1 MGALGPSGTHGEVP
15 RSGYYPDPSIPGY
28 IRYWNG
34 SAWVP
39 GTSRPEPR
47 EGEPMPAPPPVAS
60 SPSAPAAPSATPPTA
75 PAAVPGAGARTSSDE
90 TGPVFLDEVDGLESA
105 YERPE
110 AAPGATADPSGGPD
124 ASAPAAG
131 APEPTAPAP
140 GAEADSPHS
149 GSGPAP
155 SAADP
160 RAGSG
165 GRVPAQQPGPSNAPS
180 AHAPSEGAASEG
192 APPVPDAPAPGG
204 RERTV
209 GLRRS
214 EVLRAGPAEAGD
226 APAAGPAHPAAAP
239 AADSPTT
246 SRLRPVTPPQ
256 QRPPGSEPPLPGTAG
271 DPATSGAPGT
281 PGTPGAPAGS
291 GAADA
296 PGAPQV
302 PGQAPSR
309 APGQVPPQTPGQ
321 GGSAPRAD
329 LPAQSPQAAEGQPAP
344 AAAAPPAVQQRP
356 VQAQDPAT
364 AWAGRAEAPQA
375 PAAPTTRA
383 AVPADPQSAP
393 LPAQQP
399 PAAPQ
404 SAPGAPA
411 AGQPEAPTAHGVP
424 PYGPLPPAA
433 PGALP
438 AQPQSQPQPGAPETV
453 TPWRPPAADPFA
465 QARQQLRPAGLGRR
479 FAARLV
485 DLVLT
490 LAVGAAVAFPFVGKV
505 TDHIDAKV
513 HAVEQAGETRQV
525 WLLDGT
531 TGGYLA
537 LVLAALLVFGFVY
550 EVLPTARWGRTLGK
564 RLFGLSVARVE
575 GQDTPGL
582 GASAVRWL
590 VYGVLG
596 VLVVGVV
603 NLVWCVFDRPWRQC
617 WHDKLVGTFVARGGA
632 GEIRL

>member
-165 GRVPAQQPGPSNAPS
+165 GRVPAQQPGPSHAPS

-239 AADSPTT
+239 AADSPAT
-246 SRLRPVTPPQ
+246 SRLR
-256 QRPPGSEPPLPGTAG
+256 
-271 DPATSGAPGT
+271 
-281 PGTPGAPAGS
+281 
-291 GAADA
+291 
-296 PGAPQV
+296 
-302 PGQAPSR
+302 
-309 APGQVPPQTPGQ
+309 
-321 GGSAPRAD
+321 
-329 LPAQSPQAAEGQPAP
+329 
-344 AAAAPPAVQQRP
+344 
-356 VQAQDPAT
+356 
-364 AWAGRAEAPQA
+364 
-375 PAAPTTRA
+375 
-383 AVPADPQSAP
+383 
-393 LPAQQP
+393 
-399 PAAPQ
+399 
-404 SAPGAPA
+404 
-411 AGQPEAPTAHGVP
+411 
-424 PYGPLPPAA
+424 
-433 PGALP
+433 
-438 AQPQSQPQPGAPETV
+438 
-453 TPWRPPAADPFA
+453 
-465 QARQQLRPAGLGRR
+465 
-479 FAARLV
+479 
-485 DLVLT
+485 
-490 LAVGAAVAFPFVGKV
+490 
-505 TDHIDAKV
+505 
-513 HAVEQAGETRQV
+513 
-525 WLLDGT
+525 
-531 TGGYLA
+531 
-537 LVLAALLVFGFVY
+537 
-550 EVLPTARWGRTLGK
+550 
-564 RLFGLSVARVE
+564 
-575 GQDTPGL
+575 
-582 GASAVRWL
+582 
-590 VYGVLG
+590 
-596 VLVVGVV
+596 
-603 NLVWCVFDRPWRQC
+603 
-617 WHDKLVGTFVARGGA
+617 
-632 GEIRL
+632 